1 MKYVIGIIINGKCI
15 LYMYKAFHFT
25 TILINLPRT
34 RLSVHVES
42 FLICSISCTSFSS
55 VVDMVL
61 SGASFSLQNSNKA
74 NNVKSSK
81 IIHFAGVFN

>member
-61 SGASFSLQNSNKA
+61 LGASFSLQNSNIGQIFHNKL
-74 NNVKSSK
+74 KKKMES
-81 IIHFAGVFN
+81 FPG